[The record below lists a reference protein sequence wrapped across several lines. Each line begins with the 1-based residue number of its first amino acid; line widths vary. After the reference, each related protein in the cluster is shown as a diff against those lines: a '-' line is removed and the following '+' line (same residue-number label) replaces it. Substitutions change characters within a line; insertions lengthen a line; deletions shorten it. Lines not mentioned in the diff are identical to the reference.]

1 MYQATSRRR
10 SVAAAGAGLAL
21 VLGLTACGNVTN
33 SGSEA
38 DSSADGSEYP
48 NGPITLMVGASA
60 GGSTDLIGRAI
71 AEHAGEELGAAM
83 PVVNKPGANTAL
95 ATQEVISAEPDGQ
108 TLGVL
113 NASLFTI
120 TPLAVGEEEAVSLD
134 DLEIIAG
141 VSQDDY
147 VLVSNAESGL
157 KTMEDL
163 TGAEKQFNFATT
175 GVGTG
180 SQLAQALLFKQ
191 AGIEGTDVP
200 FDGGAPAMTALL
212 GNQVDLAT
220 IQLGEAMP
228 QIEAGTLTPI
238 VTFSEERNEYLPDT
252 PTAVEA
258 GYDVPVS
265 QYRAIAAPKGTP
277 EPVLE
282 ELRAAFTAAFESE
295 EYQEFNKQNML
306 TPKEISGEEV
316 LEDWKGYAEKYK
328 ALAEEYDVDLGG
340 GK

>member
-1 MYQATSRRR
+1 MFATKLTRR
-10 SVAAAGAGLAL
+10 AAVSASAGLAL
-21 VLGLTACGNVTN
+21 ALTLSACGGNV
-33 SGSEA
+33 A
-38 DSSADGSEYP
+38 DSGASADGAEAFP
-48 NGPITLMVGASA
+48 TGPVTLMVGASA
-60 GGSTDLIGRAI
+60 GGSTDLIGRAV
-71 AEHAGEELGAAM
+71 ADNAASELGVAI

-95 ATQEVISAEPDGQ
+95 ATQEVINAAPDGQ
-108 TLGVL
+108 TLGIL

-120 TPLAVGEEEAVSLD
+120 TPLAVSKEEAVSLD
-134 DLEIIAG
+134 DLEVITGI
-141 VSQDDY
+141 SQDDY
-147 VLVSNAESGL
+147 VLVANAESGL

-163 TGAEKQFNFATT
+163 TSSDKNFNFATT

-191 AGIEGTDVP
+191 AEIEGTDVP

-228 QIEAGTLTPI
+228 QIEAGKLTPI

-252 PTAVEA
+252 PTAVEE

-265 QYRAIAAPKGTP
+265 QFRAIAAPKGTP

-282 ELRAAFTAAFESE
+282 KLREAFSAAFESE
-295 EYQEFNKQNML
+295 AYKQFNEQNL
-306 TPKEISGEEV
+306 FTPTQIDGDEV
-316 LEDWKGYAEKYK
+316 VEQWNNYADKYE
-328 ALAEEYDVDLGG
+328 ALVQEYDVDLGG
-340 GK
+340 GE